1 MIIVNAIII
10 ENKKI
15 LTVKRNKE
23 PYKCMYGLP
32 GGHIEIGESKKSA
45 LIRELKEETNSE
57 IEVILYLGKAKN
69 NGNDVYL
76 YKAKIASST
85 PFIENSEIKE
95 LKWLKIDKFIKNLR
109 DYKVDNLENIE
120 KIMKK
125 S

>member
-10 ENKKI
+10 EKGKI

-23 PYKCMYGLP
+23 PYRGMYGLP
-32 GGHIEIGESKKSA
+32 GGHVEVGETKKVA

-57 IEVILYLGKAKN
+57 IEIISYLGKLRN
-69 NGNDVYL
+69 NGNDVYF
-76 YKAKIASST
+76 YKSNIVSSK
-85 PFIENSEIKE
+85 PFKENSEIKE
-95 LKWLKIDKFIKNLR
+95 LKWLKIEKFIKNLR

-125 S
+125 L